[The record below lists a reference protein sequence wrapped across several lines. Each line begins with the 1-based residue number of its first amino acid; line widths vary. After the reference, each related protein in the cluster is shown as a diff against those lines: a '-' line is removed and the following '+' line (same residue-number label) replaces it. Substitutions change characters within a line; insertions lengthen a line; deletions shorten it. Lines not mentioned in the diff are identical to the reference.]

1 MDNKGKGKLVV
12 TADPA
17 GVNYGQTAGN
27 NPQNV
32 YRSYDNIAIFTDPKS
47 WNNDRVSHE
56 RLSHTAVIARAN
68 GGGPDDNSS
77 VGHFVDD
84 TNL

>member
-1 MDNKGKGKLVV
+1 MDNKGNGKLVV
-12 TADPA
+12 TADPS
-17 GVNYGQTAGN
+17 GVSYSSTPN
-27 NPQNV
+27 NPQNM
-32 YRSYDNIAIFTDPKS
+32 YRSYDNIAIFTDPKNWS
-47 WNNDRVSHE
+47 NDRVSHE
-56 RLSHTAVIARAN
+56 RLSHYSVIDRAN